1 MSERLCSSG
10 VGKKRLLW
18 RDCFDPGAGWTV
30 LWLFGWLGCLARCGC
45 FSCFWLVVVFVV
57 VGLFISISLEI
68 SIQLGCSLHICLAY
82 TVHVRGDFVFN
93 LIVD

>member
-18 RDCFDPGAGWTV
+18 RDCFDGAGWTV
-30 LWLFGWLGCLARCGC
+30 LWLFGWLACLARCGC

-68 SIQLGCSLHICLAY
+68 SIQLGCSLHICLAPILY
-82 TVHVRGDFVFN
+82 MFVEISFST
-93 LIVD
+93 